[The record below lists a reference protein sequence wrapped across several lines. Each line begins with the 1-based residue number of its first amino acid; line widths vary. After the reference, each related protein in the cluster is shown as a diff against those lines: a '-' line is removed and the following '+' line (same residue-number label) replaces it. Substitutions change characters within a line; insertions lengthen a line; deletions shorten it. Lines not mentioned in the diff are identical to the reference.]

1 MHELVSP
8 SLIFRTDLLT
18 DRQLMVVDKK
28 GKMITARRYP
38 VMVIIQPQMTSPGLL
53 TLSHPDKADSVTVDL
68 EKLSGAIVECEVW
81 GEGCSGLDCGDEV
94 RLANAR
100 NVRKGFLARVFSQVA
115 SWITSVILAK
125 DSPDL
130 RLVYHKDKE
139 TTRPVREDR

>member
-1 MHELVSP
+1 MSRRRGQGETFEIHELFRP

-38 VMVIIQPQMTSPGLL
+38 VMVLIQPQMTSPGLL

-68 EKLSGAIVECEVW
+68 EKLSGARVECEVW

-94 RLANAR
+94 RLANA
-100 NVRKGFLARVFSQVA
+100 
-115 SWITSVILAK
+115 
-125 DSPDL
+125 
-130 RLVYHKDKE
+130 
-139 TTRPVREDR
+139 

>member
-1 MHELVSP
+1 
-8 SLIFRTDLLT
+8 
-18 DRQLMVVDKK
+18 MVL
-28 GKMITARRYP
+28 
-38 VMVIIQPQMTSPGLL
+38 IQPQMTSPGLL